1 MNIITRRLRLIVKG
15 WFHGLMEPAQDPRQA
30 FAASHERQRDLLAN
44 VRRSRGNVEFAKRQ
58 IEAKIAVARDKLD
71 QLDDQA
77 RRSVQADRE
86 DIARFALRMRHVVAQ
101 ETAGLEDQV
110 EQLDREGQVLSL
122 AEQRLAAQVEAFVAR
137 QEVLQARYDTAEAQV
152 SIQQAPGGVSDEIAG
167 MGTAL
172 VEAEQRTEE
181 MQARVD
187 AIDRLVDMGVLE
199 MSGGPAT
206 ESSDSWSSDPEQ
218 AQAVNDRLNA
228 IKREL
233 EPG

>member
-1 MNIITRRLRLIVKG
+1 
-15 WFHGLMEPAQDPRQA
+15 
-30 FAASHERQRDLLAN
+30 
-44 VRRSRGNVEFAKRQ
+44 
-58 IEAKIAVARDKLD
+58 
-71 QLDDQA
+71 
-77 RRSVQADRE
+77 
-86 DIARFALRMRHVVAQ
+86 VAQ

-167 MGTAL
+167 MGTAR